1 VRHNVVLGNIIK
13 KIKSDNT
20 YPKILYF
27 RGSKL
32 NNDLS
37 PSLYRNSFYSEKEHI
52 INNRIIQSMPNDFNN
67 CSSFLDKLTI
77 LKRFNCPSRL
87 LDITKNPLTAAF
99 FSLDKYNEDKTS
111 DYGTINLCAPTN
123 FDTIKNSQNSD
134 SISLLSALCT
144 TNKKLVPFNQELLQ
158 SLIEKIKLEL
168 EQTNINFNK
177 LFNYFSE
184 ITDLASEGIEMF
196 QQTNTHKN
204 LLKQLTILVK
214 HCKKINKSKK
224 EYFKNNKF
232 KILQILND
240 INTETFSKNFFY
252 TELKHQMSLMNFAL
266 NLFPPQKKDI
276 NQYYIV
282 NPSLN
287 NNRIRNQEGLFI
299 FIGANLN
306 KDGYFLN
313 PNEDYLNLFKINNN
327 KRIIFIINNEKDKFY
342 HDLNQLFGINKSFIY
357 PELEKKV
364 NQIKNDVMLE
374 YGIEIDKE

>member
-1 VRHNVVLGNIIK
+1 
-13 KIKSDNT
+13 
-20 YPKILYF
+20 
-27 RGSKL
+27 
-32 NNDLS
+32 
-37 PSLYRNSFYSEKEHI
+37 
-52 INNRIIQSMPNDFNN
+52 
-67 CSSFLDKLTI
+67 
-77 LKRFNCPSRL
+77 
-87 LDITKNPLTAAF
+87 
-99 FSLDKYNEDKTS
+99 
-111 DYGTINLCAPTN
+111 
-123 FDTIKNSQNSD
+123 
-134 SISLLSALCT
+134 
-144 TNKKLVPFNQELLQ
+144 LVPFNQELLQ